1 MFKMCPLTFFFQ
13 IVPTPQ
19 RRPRLLHWHCFPPG
33 RHHKLLPVLCGANTS
48 ALTRYRSWPV
58 LKPLP
63 GNTVCTA
70 LSLQY
75 ASLIL
80 WALSNVPGYEI
91 CTAVKS
97 SFGGLTLNESLPF
110 TIQTNFYIFS
120 HWRSATKAAG
130 RQADN
135 ISNFQHSGRCSTAA
149 SLSVRWVIP
158 TPRSNTKHILT
169 HKRGK
174 WTPSR
179 GVFPVHC
186 KGNFAVCDNARFFCE
201 LFSPWRCW
209 TSVCTGCCPALCYR
223 NRRWEVPRLGSSP
236 QPRGPVPQSRLSVS
250 SPLTKG
256 DKLRRWRFFSPSLQ
270 FDRSK
275 RVYKVVVGRHCRT
288 GVCSVVRWSRTKSQL
303 KR

>member
-1 MFKMCPLTFFFQ
+1 MFKMCPLTFSFQ

-19 RRPRLLHWHCFPPG
+19 RRPRLLHRHCFPPG
-33 RHHKLLPVLCGANTS
+33 MHFKIVAGVVWSKHERADRCWNRCLMILCVHCFES
-48 ALTRYRSWPV
+48 
-58 LKPLP
+58 
-63 GNTVCTA
+63 TVC
-70 LSLQY
+70 
-75 ASLIL
+75 II
-80 WALSNVPGYEI
+80 N
-91 CTAVKS
+91 
-97 SFGGLTLNESLPF
+97 TLNTFQRPRLWNMHSCEKLIWRSDSEWIF
-110 TIQTNFYIFS
+110 DITIQTNFYIFS

-158 TPRSNTKHILT
+158 TPCSNTNHILT

-201 LFSPWRCW
+201 LCSPWRCW
-209 TSVCTGCCPALCYR
+209 TSVCTGCCPVLCYR

-275 RVYKVVVGRHCRT
+275 RVCKVVVGRHCRT